1 MVWSDESFLG
11 ERSARMT
18 LHSPLSGPVNSG
30 FGGGKKYKSK
40 IVFGVAV
47 MGFIPFIMSTFAA
60 SVTVGN
66 GALEFGQGSQQAIA
80 CDSKIYIAMGEEWH
94 AAPATND
101 PSAGYFRVRAV
112 TVSNLDLQNCA
123 GRKLRVRLIDGASQ
137 EITLGPIP
145 EAKVLQVSLPAVVPV
160 TNISDSTALLLSYL
174 TGTGNVI
181 SGTLLSTAAVSVSGT
196 SIYDGSVLSANN
208 ADVTFFIDPAKT
220 TVNID
225 GQSVFRTTVETI
237 DNPSAQAA
245 QAAPTATA
253 SPSPS
258 ATP

>member
-1 MVWSDESFLG
+1 
-11 ERSARMT
+11 MT

-80 CDSKIYIAMGEEWH
+80 CDSKIYIAMGEEWKGQ
-94 AAPATND
+94 PTTND
-101 PSAGYFRVRAV
+101 PSAGFFRVRAV
-112 TVSNLDLQNCA
+112 TVSNLDLQACA
-123 GRKLRVRLIDGASQ
+123 GKKLRVRLIDGTSQ
-137 EITLGPIP
+137 EIGIGPIP
-145 EAKVLQVSLPAVVPV
+145 EAKVLQVSLPATLPTV
-160 TNISDSTALLLSYL
+160 NISDSTALLLTYL

-181 SGTLLSTAAVSVSGT
+181 SGTLLANAAVSVSGT

-208 ADVTFFIDPAKT
+208 ADVTFYIDPSAA

-225 GQSVFRTTVETI
+225 GQLVHRTTVETI

-245 QAAPTATA
+245 APAPSA
-253 SPSPS
+253 SPSASPTS
-258 ATP
+258 

>member
-1 MVWSDESFLG
+1 
-11 ERSARMT
+11 MT

-47 MGFIPFIMSTFAA
+47 MAFVPFLFSTFAA

-94 AAPATND
+94 GQPTQND
-101 PSAGYFRVRAV
+101 PSAGFFRVRAV
-112 TVSNLDLQNCA
+112 TVSNLDLQSCA
-123 GRKLRVRLIDGASQ
+123 GKKLRIRLIDGTSQ
-137 EITLGPIP
+137 EITIGTIP
-145 EAKVLQVSLPAVVPV
+145 EAKVLQVTIPASVP
-160 TNISDSTALLLSYL
+160 TSNISDSTALLLSYL
-174 TGTGNVI
+174 TGTGTPI
-181 SGTLLSTAAVSVSGT
+181 SGTLLSSAAVSVSGT
-196 SIYDGSVLSANN
+196 SIYDGSVLSATN
-208 ADVTFFIDPAKT
+208 ADVTFFIDPAAA

-225 GQSVFRTTVETI
+225 GQLVHRTTVETI
-237 DNPSAQAA
+237 DNPAA
-245 QAAPTATA
+245 QAAP
-253 SPSPS
+253 

>member
-1 MVWSDESFLG
+1 
-11 ERSARMT
+11 MT

-47 MGFIPFIMSTFAA
+47 MGFVPFLFSTFAA

-80 CDSKIYIAMGEEWH
+80 CDQKIYIAMGEEWH
-94 AAPATND
+94 AAPVEND

-112 TVSNLDLQNCA
+112 TVSNLDLANCA
-123 GRKLRVRLIDGASQ
+123 GKKLRVRLINGSSQ
-137 EITLGPIP
+137 EITLGSIP
-145 EAKVLQVSLPAVVPV
+145 EAKVLQVSLPAIAPV
-160 TNISDSTALLLSYL
+160 SNISDSTALLLSYL
-174 TGTGNVI
+174 TGTGAPI
-181 SGTLLSTAAVSVSGT
+181 SGTLLASAAVSVSGT

-208 ADVTFFIDPAKT
+208 ADVTFFIDPART
-220 TVNID
+220 AVNID

-237 DNPSAQAA
+237 DNPSAQVA
-245 QAAPTATA
+245 QPA
-253 SPSPS
+253 PS
-258 ATP
+258 ATPSPTASPTASPTQ

>member
-1 MVWSDESFLG
+1 MGYSIRCIGEPYPE

-66 GALEFGQGSQQAIA
+66 GALEFGQGSQQALA
-80 CDSKIYIAMGEEWH
+80 CDSKIYIAMGEEWQ

-101 PSAGYFRVRAV
+101 PSAGFFRVRAV

-123 GRKLRVRLIDGASQ
+123 GKKLRIRLIDGSSQ
-137 EITLGPIP
+137 EIAIGPIP

-160 TNISDSTALLLSYL
+160 SNISDSTALLLSYL
-174 TGTGNVI
+174 TGTGNTI
-181 SGTLLSTAAVSVSGT
+181 SGTLLASAAVSVSGT

-225 GQSVFRTTVETI
+225 GQQVFRTTVETI
-237 DNPSAQAA
+237 DNPSAS
-245 QAAPTATA
+245 APAP
-253 SPSPS
+253 SPSP
-258 ATP
+258 TP